1 MNKHPFTLD
10 FPGDSVIKN
19 PPDNAG
25 DLGLNPGSGRSP
37 EGGNGNPL
45 QYSCLENPMDRG
57 AWWAMVHGV
66 TKNQTRPSEW
76 ACIPGQR
83 GLLVSLRDLTL
94 LWLVGAGGSVLS
106 VSGLCLLDP
115 CFVTFSSCQ
124 ACGPA
129 GEHTTWRA
137 DSLRKWHPGPHV
149 LGKSCSLQTWAG
161 RAHEIMSLATTW
173 MDLEIIIH
181 RELRHRQIP
190 YDITYLQNLK
200 KIIQMNLFTK
210 LKQTHRL
217 RKQIYGRR
225 GEENKLITKGEML
238 REE

>member
-1 MNKHPFTLD
+1 MQETWVWTLGREDPLKEEMATHSSILAWRIPWTEAPGELWSMGSQRIKHDRVNEHAFR
-10 FPGDSVIKN
+10 VRE
-19 PPDNAG
+19 A
-25 DLGLNPGSGRSP
+25 
-37 EGGNGNPL
+37 
-45 QYSCLENPMDRG
+45 CLC
-57 AWWAMVHGV
+57 H
-66 TKNQTRPSEW
+66 
-76 ACIPGQR
+76 
-83 GLLVSLRDLTL
+83 LRDLTL

-115 CFVTFSSCQ
+115 CCVTFSSCQ

-181 RELRHRQIP
+181 REVRHRQIP

-225 GEENKLITKGEML
+225 GGENKLITKGEML